1 MDVNEKKYAAGFFDG
16 DGSVYI
22 TVEHGSIYRLG
33 VRVSGTNRESL
44 EWLLSRFGGWVVKAA
59 DPRKNRK
66 PGWQWVCSAS
76 RAENFLE
83 TVKNFLS
90 IKTEQVNLA
99 ILLLKRKERRFR
111 YMSPVEL
118 AARETIRVRLSEM
131 KKRLDL
137 PTPDGFADE
146 AYAAG
151 FFDAEGS
158 VSITASGSSTQLSV
172 NVVNTIYASLEFLRR
187 AFGGTIYSKGESGGD
202 GCKRV
207 PSWTLRFVD
216 RDAVKFLMLT
226 RPYLIVKR
234 KQADLG
240 IKYYSEKQLVGRRM
254 GRFEVGLKYSALMR
268 DMNVKSNPIAMA
280 L

>member
-1 MDVNEKKYAAGFFDG
+1 MDVDEKKYAAGFFDG

-44 EWLLSRFGGWVVKAA
+44 EWLLSRFGGWLVKAA
-59 DPRKNRK
+59 DSRKNRK
-66 PGWQWVCSAS
+66 PGWQWVCSAAK
-76 RAENFLE
+76 AENFLE
-83 TVKNFLS
+83 TVKGFLC
-90 IKTEQVNLA
+90 IKTEQVDLA

-118 AARETIRVRLSEM
+118 AARETIRIRLSKM
-131 KKRLDL
+131 KKRLDF
-137 PTPDGFADE
+137 PTPDGLADE

-158 VSITASGSSTQLSV
+158 VSVTAGGSSTQLNV
-172 NVVNTIYASLEFLRR
+172 NVANTIYASLEFLRR
-187 AFGGTIYSKGESGGD
+187 SFGGSIYSKGVGKSD
-202 GCKRV
+202 NCKRV

-216 RDAVKFLMLT
+216 RAAVKFLMLM

-234 KQADLG
+234 SQADLG
-240 IKYYSEKQLVGRRM
+240 IKYYSEKELVGRRM
-254 GRFEVGLKYSALMR
+254 GRFQVGLKYGALMR
-268 DMNVKSNPIAMA
+268 DMNAKSNPMAMA